1 MRGGVI
7 PSTARNPVVV
17 LVFHPPAIPWR
28 HLRAPAAAAAPRSRN
43 PASPPLPLSSST
55 LVIEDPVS
63 LSLVFVFSFVPPHP
77 MAPPQGACGRSCA
90 PVPKSRKPLSP
101 SVIPDLIRDPGSLSF
116 AFSSLRHPRPDL
128 DLLGHSDKITPD
140 SRTIRSF
147 DFVHDASLPCL
158 CGVEQSGSSL
168 GSILW
173 GVDPLVACESERS
186 LLTMNGLC
194 RKKLL
199 YDHLSNSGK
208 PVAG

>member
-1 MRGGVI
+1 MR
-7 PSTARNPVVV
+7 
-17 LVFHPPAIPWR
+17 PALFAP
-28 HLRAPAAAAAPRSRN
+28 LAPAAAAAPRSRN

-55 LVIEDPVS
+55 LSPTLVIGDPGNLRGSSVV
-63 LSLVFVFSFVPPHP
+63 VFGLCFFLRTPHP